1 MGDDAGLGLLTSV
14 LSGII
19 GTAAKVGPVVRQ
31 GIRMADPKRL
41 KPVIE
46 AAQKSTLLRPIP
58 YLEKNPLISKVPEWA
73 RGFMGIATSPAGIIG
88 EIGLGGMLAGSAA
101 QPTGNRARPTPSA
114 KPALPVA
121 TNPDRT
127 VAPPPQA
134 LPRVDASTTQIL
146 DQGAATAPAQSPVV
160 IPATLTT
167 PPTPV
172 PTMFPL
178 TPEGQF
184 ERYFQTPEF
193 DYVFGES
200 SRGSGAPTTAEAML
214 ALARE
219 LRAEKEAAPLST
231 YYRAQSAAGR
241 SQMGDI
247 KKALGYEEGSDL
259 AEWAEANP
267 MLAQRLYAKKAKA
280 TQD

>member
-1 MGDDAGLGLLTSV
+1 
-14 LSGII
+14 
-19 GTAAKVGPVVRQ
+19 
-31 GIRMADPKRL
+31 
-41 KPVIE
+41 
-46 AAQKSTLLRPIP
+46 
-58 YLEKNPLISKVPEWA
+58 
-73 RGFMGIATSPAGIIG
+73 
-88 EIGLGGMLAGSAA
+88 
-101 QPTGNRARPTPSA
+101 
-114 KPALPVA
+114 
-121 TNPDRT
+121 
-127 VAPPPQA
+127 
-134 LPRVDASTTQIL
+134 
-146 DQGAATAPAQSPVV
+146 
-160 IPATLTT
+160 
-167 PPTPV
+167 
-172 PTMFPL
+172 MFPL